1 MFFFKMTRSVI
12 KPKEP
17 EFVFHFT
24 FFTTRTN
31 FKPKQTQT
39 NSFILVLSEAVTTR
53 DNLHVRFGSH
63 FCFKRSSHANRNNR
77 KDKRSTK
84 DNSPCLVCVCVLRGK
99 GKAVS
104 GVFRFAELL
113 TTFRR
118 SLWKVFLGAFVLGF
132 N

>member
-1 MFFFKMTRSVI
+1 MQTRNKSRD
-12 KPKEP
+12 KCQAAK
-17 EFVFHFT
+17 
-24 FFTTRTN
+24 TTH
-31 FKPKQTQT
+31 
-39 NSFILVLSEAVTTR
+39 LAW
-53 DNLHVRFGSH
+53 
-63 FCFKRSSHANRNNR
+63 C
-77 KDKRSTK
+77 
-84 DNSPCLVCVCVLRGK
+84 VCVCVLRGK

>member
-1 MFFFKMTRSVI
+1 MPTGTIGKTR
-12 KPKEP
+12 
-17 EFVFHFT
+17 
-24 FFTTRTN
+24 
-31 FKPKQTQT
+31 
-39 NSFILVLSEAVTTR
+39 EAPRITH
-53 DNLHVRFGSH
+53 L
-63 FCFKRSSHANRNNR
+63 AW
-77 KDKRSTK
+77 
-84 DNSPCLVCVCVLRGK
+84 CVCVLRGK